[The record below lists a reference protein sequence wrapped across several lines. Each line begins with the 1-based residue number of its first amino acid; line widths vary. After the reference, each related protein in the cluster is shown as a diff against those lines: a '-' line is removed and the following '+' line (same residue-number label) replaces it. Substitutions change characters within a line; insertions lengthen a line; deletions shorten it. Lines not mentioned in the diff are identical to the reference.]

1 MRRWPANILT
11 SGNLFCG
18 FLSVLLAMENHPQ
31 LAAWLIV
38 FAAVLDAFDGKAARF
53 FGGGSEFGLQFDS
66 LADMMSFGFAPACL
80 IYTVAFSNLSM
91 PGLIVTF
98 IPVLAAAIRLAR
110 FNVTADGKAH
120 DFIGLSSPLHA
131 CLIASFVV
139 MSYSTWGQILDTNIL
154 AGLVI
159 LTSLLMVSR
168 LPLPGLPRFTLREP
182 GYNLVKMLFL
192 MIAVAFIV
200 INPPRYTFPSLAA
213 VVSVALITGALR
225 ALFVREVKED
235 EEDEELDEENTE
247 PVTVYHRGQR

>member
-1 MRRWPANILT
+1 MRKWPANLLT

-18 FLSVLLAMENHPQ
+18 FLSVVLAMENHPQ

-38 FAAVLDAFDGKAARF
+38 FAAVLDALDGKAARF

-66 LADMMSFGFAPACL
+66 LADMLSFGFAPAVL
-80 IYTVAFSNLSM
+80 IYTVAFSNLSI
-91 PGLIVTF
+91 PGLVVTF
-98 IPVLAAAIRLAR
+98 IPVLFTAIRLAR
-110 FNVTADGKAH
+110 FNAAADGKAH

-139 MSYSTWGQILDTNIL
+139 MSYSTWGQIVDSNIL

-192 MIAVAFIV
+192 MIALAFIV
-200 INPPRYTFPSLAA
+200 INPPRYTFLALA
-213 VVSVALITGALR
+213 GVVAVALITGVLR
-225 ALFVREVKED
+225 ALFSRAVAD
-235 EEDEELDEENTE
+235 EEENEDLEEEDTE
-247 PVTVYHRGQR
+247 PVTVYRGHS